1 MLENQE
7 GTTPAE
13 PTIEELKSKIA
24 KLEQQLSWA
33 EQAKSNKVDKL
44 TKAKLLVQT
53 SIDNEEWTDSE
64 LEEPFWEELCEILD
78 VELNKTYEVII
89 KAEWSATLRGPRN
102 MSVSDMADYVSIN
115 EPTVTSYV
123 SVDID
128 DIYEREVDITE
139 A

>member
-1 MLENQE
+1 MITENE
-7 GTTPAE
+7 GNTPAE
-13 PTIEELKSKIA
+13 PTIEELKSKIVR
-24 KLEQQLSWA
+24 LEQQLSWA
-33 EQAKSNKVDKL
+33 EQAKSNKADKL

-78 VELNKTYEVII
+78 VELNKTYEVTIR
-89 KAEWSATLRGPRN
+89 AVWSATLKGPRN
-102 MSVSDMADYVSIN
+102 MSLSDMADYVSIN

-128 DIYEREVDITE
+128 DIYEREVDIDE

>member
-33 EQAKSNKVDKL
+33 EQAKSNKADKL

-64 LEEPFWEELCEILD
+64 LEEPFWTELCEILE
-78 VELNKTYEVII
+78 VELTKTVEIEI
-89 KAEWSATLRGPRN
+89 SARWSATLKMPRS
-102 MSVSDMADYVSIN
+102 MSFDSAIENIN
-115 EPTVTSYV
+115 IEEPTVSSYGTIEMDDV
-123 SVDID
+123 WEVDS
-128 DIYEREVDITE
+128 DITE

>member
-7 GTTPAE
+7 GATPAE

>member
-1 MLENQE
+1 MITENE
-7 GTTPAE
+7 GNTPAE
-13 PTIEELKSKIA
+13 PTIEELKSKIVR
-24 KLEQQLSWA
+24 LEQQLSWA
-33 EQAKSNKVDKL
+33 EQAKSNKADKL

-102 MSVSDMADYVSIN
+102 MSISDIADYININ